1 MPCTGICH
9 PVDTGAAE
17 FGTRIFPPFFIS
29 PFISGS
35 SEIVAPKR
43 ALARRMH
50 SLIQREGPMA
60 TADKILN
67 VAAVYDQLTNL
78 TQMPPLPAKPTG
90 LPLPEFFSSQLAP
103 EPKRIH

>member
-1 MPCTGICH
+1 
-9 PVDTGAAE
+9 
-17 FGTRIFPPFFIS
+17 
-29 PFISGS
+29 
-35 SEIVAPKR
+35 
-43 ALARRMH
+43 
-50 SLIQREGPMA
+50 MA